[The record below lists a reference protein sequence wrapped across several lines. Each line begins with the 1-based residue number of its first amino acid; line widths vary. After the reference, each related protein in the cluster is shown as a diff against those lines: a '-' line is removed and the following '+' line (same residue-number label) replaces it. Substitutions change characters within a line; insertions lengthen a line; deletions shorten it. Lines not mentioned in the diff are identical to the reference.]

1 MSKQIEIQKVEFAL
15 ANILR
20 SAKFAAAPQ
29 MSAFLNYVVKQ
40 TLAGNASRI
49 KAYTVAVDALGK
61 PETFDAQNDPSVRV
75 LAKRLRS
82 ALDNYYLL
90 NPETET
96 IVEMKAGSY
105 VPKFL
110 LQQGIASSDQKA
122 EENSVPEIQPTRMAV
137 SGGPAPESSNE
148 STLHAG
154 STVQAAQTNIQVPG
168 AQSANIEHKEAKP
181 ESSQTD
187 AASTEAQTVRSAV
200 A

>member
-1 MSKQIEIQKVEFAL
+1 MSEQIEIQKVEFAL

-110 LQQGIASSDQKA
+110 RQQSIVSADQTSM
-122 EENSVPEIQPTRMAV
+122 ENSVPETQATPVAVTVGSAPQP
-137 SGGPAPESSNE
+137 SSESALN
-148 STLHAG
+148 AG
-154 STVQAAQTNIQVPG
+154 STMQASQTNIH
-168 AQSANIEHKEAKP
+168 ATDSQSATTEHAETKAD
-181 ESSQTD
+181 SSPID
-187 AASTEAQTVRSAV
+187 ASATQVQKVQSAV